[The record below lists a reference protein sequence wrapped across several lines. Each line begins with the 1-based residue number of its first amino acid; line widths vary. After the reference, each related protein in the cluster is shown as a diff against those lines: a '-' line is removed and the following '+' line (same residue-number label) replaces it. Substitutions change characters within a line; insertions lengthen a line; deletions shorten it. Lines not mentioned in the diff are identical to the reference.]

1 MKPFQFFLTVSLL
14 CIFSQ
19 TSYTQKTPCFKRK
32 KICNFQYLTNCYE
45 KVAFDT
51 ASNRYY
57 SRQNLGSFFDGTCTT
72 CHRNGVVEQQIT
84 INEGKRNGTD
94 TSYFPSG
101 CPTPRKHL
109 LMALFMVQAQVI
121 LIVAIESNQK

>member
-57 SRQNLGSFFDGTCTT
+57 SRQNLGSFFDGTCTPAT
-72 CHRNGVVEQQIT
+72 EMVLLNNKLPLMKERETGPTLLIFLQVA
-84 INEGKRNGTD
+84 
-94 TSYFPSG
+94 
-101 CPTPRKHL
+101 PTPRKHL
-109 LMALFMVQAQVI
+109 LMALFMVQVQVI